1 MMDNRYKNY
10 EDIDLV
16 FNKTLIYGNT
26 EPEVKK
32 GFEFFFEYIQK
43 FNEISSS
50 SLSSLSSLSS

>member
-50 SLSSLSSLSS
+50 SLSSLSS